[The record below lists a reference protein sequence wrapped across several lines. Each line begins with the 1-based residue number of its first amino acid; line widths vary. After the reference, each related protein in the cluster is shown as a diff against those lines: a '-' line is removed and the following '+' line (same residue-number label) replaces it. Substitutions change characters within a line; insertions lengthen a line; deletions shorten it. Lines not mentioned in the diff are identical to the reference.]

1 MTHHN
6 STPQSVLDAPSLTP
20 VTVHEHKGFT
30 RSERRHGLTRKHTAA
45 EFAERKQAGRYL
57 PFVGN
62 VARDL
67 LGIKRRVSKSRALG
81 KK

>member
-1 MTHHN
+1 MAHN
-6 STPQSVLDAPSLTP
+6 ASTPQTVLDAPPLTP

-30 RSERRHGLTRKHTAA
+30 RSERRRGLTRKHTAA
-45 EFAERKQAGRYL
+45 EFAERKDAGRYT

-67 LGIKRRVSKSRALG
+67 LGVVRRVSKSRALG